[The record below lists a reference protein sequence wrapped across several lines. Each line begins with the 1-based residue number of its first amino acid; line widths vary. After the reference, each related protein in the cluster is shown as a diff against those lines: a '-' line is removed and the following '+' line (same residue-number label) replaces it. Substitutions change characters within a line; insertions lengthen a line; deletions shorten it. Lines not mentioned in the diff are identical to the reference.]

1 MAPATVALLRRVLRW
16 GLALL
21 VVTALATLW
30 NLGRILAQ
38 ESPLESADAIYVL
51 GGNWAERGLEATDLF
66 REGRAPHIVI
76 SNAVMDRAHRE
87 LVRRGVTVVR
97 AGNELAAI
105 MSNRLGVPADAIE
118 TLPDELDNTAQEADA
133 IVPIVR
139 ARKWTRLIVITDR
152 ASTRRAGFALRRVL
166 GPGVTVIMRAPR
178 LDLYDP
184 ARWWRRRADVRTTMY
199 ELPKLLAYYSGL
211 RG

>member
-1 MAPATVALLRRVLRW
+1 MASALASPLRRARRW
-16 GLALL
+16 ALAL
-21 VVTALATLW
+21 VVVAALATLW
-30 NLGRILAQ
+30 NLGRILAN
-38 ESPLESADAIYVL
+38 ESPLESADVIYVL

-66 REGRAPHIVI
+66 HEGRAPRILI
-76 SNAVMDRAHRE
+76 SNAIRDRAHQE
-87 LVRRGVTVVR
+87 LARRGVTITR
-97 AGNELAAI
+97 AGDEMAEI
-105 MSNRLGVPADAIE
+105 MTTHLGVPATAIE
-118 TLPDELDNTAQEADA
+118 TLPDELDNTAQEAA
-133 IVPIVR
+133 AVVAMTR
-139 ARKWTRLIVITDR
+139 QRQWRRLIVITDR

-184 ARWWRRRADVRTTMY
+184 AHWWRRRADVRTTMY